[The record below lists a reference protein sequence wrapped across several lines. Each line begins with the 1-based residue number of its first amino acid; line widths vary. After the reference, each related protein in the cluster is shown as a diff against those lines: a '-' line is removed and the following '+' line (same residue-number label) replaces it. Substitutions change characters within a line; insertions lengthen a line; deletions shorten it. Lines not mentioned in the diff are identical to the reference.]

1 MWLICSNRKLYN
13 KKTIFFPPWHNTT
26 ISFVIDSL
34 NIFTAQIV
42 HSYMYWAKTHPLA
55 DQNVHGLQKMFSTNY
70 HAKATR
76 TVLLDWSFAM
86 GSLKQLHLLTLPW
99 SRRQQRFV
107 WSTTDTLK
115 ITTSTSQLIVTSA
128 HCTAID
134 CKEYLLTILL
144 KWPGFC
150 HSVNVWFLK
159 KRQLRKVSWHRIYC
173 TRNRWWLSP
182 GPYLQ
187 VSHAPCSLETAC
199 LVFLAQLNFE
209 DNSEFYA
216 T

>member
-76 TVLLDWSFAM
+76 TVLLDWNLAM
-86 GSLKQLHLLTLPW
+86 GAFTIHPVPW
-99 SRRQQRFV
+99 SSEQQRFV
-107 WSTTDTLK
+107 WSKTDTLT
-115 ITTSTSQLIVTSA
+115 ITSTSQLIVTSA
-128 HCTAID
+128 HHTVIAKALD
-134 CKEYLLTILL
+134 SEEYLVTNLL
-144 KWPGFC
+144 NWPWPLSLC
-150 HSVNVWFLK
+150 HCVRFENKSATKSFVTPHFLHTK
-159 KRQLRKVSWHRIYC
+159 SFMIFSRSESPRISCSMLRLYR
-173 TRNRWWLSP
+173 
-182 GPYLQ
+182 
-187 VSHAPCSLETAC
+187 
-199 LVFLAQLNFE
+199 
-209 DNSEFYA
+209 
-216 T
+216 